1 MIKAFPWKNRDRAA
15 TNTGQDPAPNNAPA
29 APEADAPGR
38 FYGAQLNRVEAT
50 LNTLLAAVAVSAGP
64 QVPAAP
70 PVRETLRAAPRRPS
84 LGAAIAEV
92 SRRQQELEG
101 LAPAS
106 TARQAVEQ
114 AAGQF
119 FGQARSRATS
129 LVSLQDDIAGLATKL
144 DTMQREQA
152 ARDAAPP
159 VCNLDK
165 LRSEIATM
173 SGALRDV
180 ASRGSVATVESAIR
194 GLSQKIEDSRN
205 DGIKETV
212 LRPMEEL
219 VAELRQSL
227 AEIDPRMTI
236 KGLDSEIKKL
246 GSKIEDLGRTS
257 VDPAAFGHIQAQ
269 TREIRDL
276 LTAAVAHPLPIERI
290 EQQVAQLAQ
299 SLGEQQVAAPLYGE
313 IPLLEPRHDK
323 AHFEAIEARLGEI
336 AGKVEE
342 SLQAARDQSRY
353 RDLSDRI
360 DSVHTGLSERI
371 AEVQRTAA
379 APDTSALEEL
389 VRSLSDKIERAVS
402 PHADHHAIEALE
414 EQISQLA
421 QRMDHSTTAASLGS
435 LERAISEL
443 FGELERTRT
452 ASLDAAEQ
460 TARSTVQEA
469 LAKTPDH
476 AAAQEKIAEELLE
489 LRAKQDQAEVRTL
502 STLNAVHET
511 LEKVVDRLSTF
522 EAEIGDRQDGDL
534 GETLASGPAP
544 VFAPPRGNNPP
555 PPPPPPF
562 AEPRGSRG
570 GQESPF
576 SAAEDFLIEPG
587 SGFPGRRENGGSGG
601 QASALDS
608 LEAPSPRSD
617 FIAAARRAAQAAQR
631 ETVAVAHAGAGA
643 APLARG
649 KGGLLDNTRSF
660 IAHYKRPVVLS
671 LAAIFVAVGAYAV
684 LKTLGHPDRTKLSY
698 NVEPPAAVASV
709 IPDAPVMSPAPTQQN
724 AFAQMTSAAKV
735 DDSALSPNSIVT
747 PPPAP
752 PRAAASAA
760 GVDPIATGSIAP
772 KPPVA
777 AARPKEIAFADLR
790 SQARAGDALAQFA
803 LATNYAE
810 GRVTARDL
818 KAAAEWYEKA
828 AAQDLVPAQY
838 RLATLY
844 EKGVGVPRDLGKA
857 RALYQHAAEQGNIR
871 AMHNLAVLAADGGD
885 SDRPDYAT
893 AAHWF
898 KRAAEFGVRDSQY
911 NYAVLLARGLG
922 VQQDFVASYVWFA
935 IAAAQGDQD
944 SATKRDDVGARLSPD
959 QLATA
964 KAVAASFRPRTPAA
978 DSNNVTLPVVV
989 GTTRPVEPAP
999 SLSFSQRPKV
1009 SML

>member
-1 MIKAFPWKNRDRAA
+1 MIKAFPWKNRDHAA
-15 TNTGQDPAPNNAPA
+15 TNSGQTPARDTPPA
-29 APEADAPGR
+29 APEADAPAR
-38 FYGAQLNRVEAT
+38 VYGAQLSRVEAT
-50 LNTLLAAVAVSAGP
+50 LNTLLAAVAASAGP
-64 QVPAAP
+64 QAPAAP
-70 PVRETLRAAPRRPS
+70 PARPAPRRPS

-101 LAPAS
+101 LAPTSA
-106 TARQAVEQ
+106 TRQAVEQ

-119 FGQARSRATS
+119 GQARPRATS
-129 LVSLQDDIAGLATKL
+129 LASLQDDIAGLAAKL
-144 DTMQREQA
+144 DSMQREQTT
-152 ARDAAPP
+152 RYAAPQA
-159 VCNLDK
+159 CDLDK
-165 LRSEIATM
+165 LRSEIAGM
-173 SGALRDV
+173 SEALRDV
-180 ASRGSVATVESAIR
+180 ASRGSVATVEAAIR
-194 GLSQKIEDSRN
+194 GLSQKIEESRS

-246 GSKIEDLGRTS
+246 GSKIEDLGRSS

-276 LTAAVAHPLPIERI
+276 LTAAAAHPLPVERI
-290 EQQVAQLAQ
+290 ELQVAQLVQ
-299 SLGEQQVAAPLYGE
+299 SLGEHRPAPHLYDE
-313 IPLLEPRHDK
+313 TPLLEPRHDK
-323 AHFEAIEARLGEI
+323 AHFDAIEARLAEI

-342 SLQAARDQSRY
+342 SLQATRDHSRY

-360 DSVHTGLSERI
+360 ETVHTGLSERI
-371 AEVQRTAA
+371 AEVQRTAV
-379 APDTSALEEL
+379 PDTSGLEEL
-389 VRSLSDKIERAVS
+389 VRSLSDKIERAMA
-402 PHADHHAIEALE
+402 PQADHRAIEALE
-414 EQISQLA
+414 QQIVQLA
-421 QRMDHSTTAASLGS
+421 ERMDHSTTAASLGS

-443 FGELERTRT
+443 FGELERTRV

-460 TARSTVQEA
+460 TARGAARDV
-469 LAKTPDH
+469 LAGTPDH
-476 AAAQEKIAEELLE
+476 AAAQEKITEELLE
-489 LRAKQDQAEVRTL
+489 LRARQDQADARTL

-522 EAEIGDRQDGDL
+522 EAGMDDHQGGDPGA
-534 GETLASGPAP
+534 TLASGPAP
-544 VFAPPRGNNPP
+544 VFAPPRGDN

-570 GQESPF
+570 GEDASS

-587 SGFPGRRENGGSGG
+587 RGFPGRRENGGSGPQG
-601 QASALDS
+601 STLDS

-631 ETVAVAHAGAGA
+631 ETAAAAYAGAGA
-643 APLARG
+643 APLAQG
-649 KGGLLDNTRSF
+649 KGGLLDTTRGL

-698 NVEPPAAVASV
+698 NVEPPAAVAV
-709 IPDAPVMSPAPTQQN
+709 VMPDAPVMSPSPAQQN
-724 AFAQMTSAAKV
+724 AFTQMTTAAKV

-747 PPPAP
+747 PPSAP
-752 PRAAASAA
+752 PRAAAPAA
-760 GVDPIATGSIAP
+760 GVDPVVTGSIAP
-772 KPPVA
+772 KPPVTA
-777 AARPKEIAFADLR
+777 EQPRQISFADLR
-790 SQARAGDALAQFA
+790 SQARAGDASAQFA
-803 LATNYAE
+803 LAANYAE

-818 KAAAEWYEKA
+818 QAAAEWYGKA
-828 AAQDLVPAQY
+828 AAQGLAPAQY
-838 RLATLY
+838 RLGSLF
-844 EKGVGVPRDLGKA
+844 EKGIGVPRDLSKA
-857 RALYQHAAEQGNIR
+857 RSLYQSAAEQGNIR

-885 SDRPDYAT
+885 NGRPDYVT

-935 IAAAQGDQD
+935 VVAAQGDQD

-964 KAVAASFRPRTPAA
+964 KAVAASFRPRTPAV
-978 DSNNVTLPVVV
+978 DSNNVALPVVV
-989 GTTRPVEPAP
+989 GATRASPPPSPPP

>member
-1 MIKAFPWKNRDRAA
+1 MIKAFPWKNRDHAA
-15 TNTGQDPAPNNAPA
+15 TNSGQAPEPSSAPA
-29 APEADAPGR
+29 TPEADAAGR
-38 FYGAQLNRVEAT
+38 VYGAQLNRVEAT
-50 LNTLLAAVAVSAGP
+50 LNTLLAAVATSAGP
-64 QVPAAP
+64 QVPAAQP
-70 PVRETLRAAPRRPS
+70 AREAMRAAPRRTS

-101 LAPAS
+101 LPQASAP
-106 TARQAVEQ
+106 RQAVEQ
-114 AAGQF
+114 AAA
-119 FGQARSRATS
+119 QARSRATS
-129 LVSLQDDIAGLATKL
+129 LITLQDDIAGLAAKL
-144 DTMQREQA
+144 DAMQREQTV
-152 ARDAAPP
+152 RYAAPP

-173 SGALRDV
+173 SEALRDV
-180 ASRGSVATVESAIR
+180 ASRGSVATVEAAIR
-194 GLSQKIEDSRN
+194 GLSQKIEESRH
-205 DGIKETV
+205 DGIKEAV

-276 LTAAVAHPLPIERI
+276 LTAAAAHPLPVERI
-290 EQQVAQLAQ
+290 EQQVAQIVQ
-299 SLGEQQVAAPLYGE
+299 SLGEQRPAPPLYDE
-313 IPLLEPRHDK
+313 ILQIESRHDT
-323 AHFEAIEARLGEI
+323 AHFDAIEARLAEI

-353 RDLSDRI
+353 RDLSDRL

-371 AEVQRTAA
+371 AEVQRAA

-389 VRSLSDKIERAVS
+389 VRSLSDKIERAVA
-402 PHADHHAIEALE
+402 PQADNGAIEALE
-414 EQISQLA
+414 QQISQLA
-421 QRMDHSTTAASLGS
+421 ERMDHSTTAASLGS

-443 FGELERTRT
+443 FGELERTRS

-460 TARSTVQEA
+460 TARSAVQEA
-469 LAKTPDH
+469 LAKVPDH
-476 AAAQEKIAEELLE
+476 AAAQEKIAEELVE
-489 LRAKQDQAEVRTL
+489 LRAKQDQADARTL

-511 LEKVVDRLSTF
+511 LEKVVDRLSSF
-522 EAEIGDRQDGDL
+522 EAEIGDHRGGDP

-544 VFAPPRGNNPP
+544 VFAPPRGSNPP
-555 PPPPPPF
+555 PPAPPPF
-562 AEPRGSRG
+562 AEPRGNRG
-570 GQESPF
+570 GPETPF
-576 SAAEDFLIEPG
+576 GAAEDFLIEPG
-587 SGFPGRRENGGSGG
+587 SGFPGRRENSGAG
-601 QASALDS
+601 DQASTLNS

-617 FIAAARRAAQAAQR
+617 FIAAARRAARAAQR
-631 ETVAVAHAGAGA
+631 ETVVAAHAGAGA
-643 APLARG
+643 APLPPS

-698 NVEPPAAVASV
+698 NVEPPAAVAAV
-709 IPDAPVMSPAPTQQN
+709 IPDAPVLSSTLAQQN
-724 AFAQMTSAAKV
+724 TLAQMTAAAKA
-735 DDSALSPNSIVT
+735 DDSALSPNSIVV
-747 PPPAP
+747 PPPAS
-752 PRAAASAA
+752 PRAAAPAA
-760 GVDPIATGSIAP
+760 RVDPIVTGSIAP

-777 AARPKEIAFADLR
+777 AVKPQEISFADLR
-790 SQARAGDALAQFA
+790 SRAGAGDALAQFA
-803 LATNYAE
+803 LAASYVE

-818 KAAAEWYEKA
+818 NAAAEWYEKA
-828 AAQDLVPAQY
+828 AAQGLVPAQY

-844 EKGVGVPRDLGKA
+844 EKGIGVPRDLSKA
-857 RALYQHAAEQGNIR
+857 QALYQRAAEQGNIR

-885 SDRPDYAT
+885 SGRPDYAT
-893 AAHWF
+893 AAQWF

-935 IAAAQGDQD
+935 IVAAQGDQD
-944 SATKRDDVGARLSPD
+944 SASKRDDVGARLSPD

-964 KAVAASFRPRTPAA
+964 KTVAASFRPRTPAA
-978 DSNNVTLPVVV
+978 DANNVTLPAIV
-989 GTTRPVEPAP
+989 GNARPTPSPAP